1 MYSHKT
7 VLVSCH
13 IIDSPQAIPLAAAI
27 LKTYQPYKKEVE
39 VILKDFYLN
48 DTPLE
53 AAEAILKYNSDSIGF
68 SMYIWNRDFLVK
80 TAAIIKDNNNEIT
93 IFAGGAEITSS
104 ALSLM
109 NDDNFDYLIRGEGE
123 LPFVQLLKYLL
134 GKENSKPDKL
144 LQISYIN
151 DLELIPSPFLN
162 YNLKPEEWEG
172 LLWELSRGCSYN
184 CSFCSESRGVKGVRY
199 YSEERIRQELI
210 LFEEK
215 KVDQVFIL
223 DPTFNINKKRALS
236 IIKLIK
242 ENAPDIH
249 FTFEIRAELL
259 DEELAESF
267 AELHCSLQIGLQS
280 SQVNVLK
287 NVNRNLKPKQF
298 SEKIS
303 LLNKYGAV
311 FGLDLIYGLPGDT
324 INGFLESL
332 DYALYQIPNHLDI
345 FRLSIFPGTV
355 LFDRAEHFNL
365 KFKKEVPY
373 SVISSPGYSEKELSE
388 SEKIAYAVDIFYN
401 KGKSAP
407 WFLSIVD
414 VLDIRPAKFFSEFST
429 FIINNAALKKPYN
442 LQYKF
447 LEYIFG
453 KSNKTEYLSI
463 ALDMCKFHNLYSEA
477 LYTNVELNKEAITKA
492 VSLNVKFIR
501 NPILKTDVFSYDV
514 NLFAEQGMINI
525 KNFME
530 SYSNEESYAL
540 IFNNGFEVETISIEK
555 YLYKVIDKF
564 TGEYSIAEI
573 IHLLNIEYD
582 DIEEFIR
589 FLLEMKLIAPV
600 NTGTEFKSTSG
611 TGS

>member
-1 MYSHKT
+1 MSLHKT

-27 LKTYQPYKKEVE
+27 LKTYQPYKEEVE
-39 VILKDFYLN
+39 VILKDFYLD
-48 DTPLE
+48 DTPLR
-53 AAEAILKYNSDSIGF
+53 AAKTIMDNNPDSVGF

-80 TAAIIKDNNNEIT
+80 TAALIKDSNKDIT
-93 IFAGGAEITSS
+93 IFAGGAEITAS

-109 NDDNFDYLIRGEGE
+109 DNDNFDYLIRGEGE
-123 LPFVQLLKYLL
+123 IPFVQLLDYLL
-134 GKENSKPDKL
+134 EKDNLKPEKL
-144 LQISYIN
+144 LKMSYLN

-162 YNLKPEEWEG
+162 SNIDPGEWEG
-172 LLWELSRGCSYN
+172 LLWELSRGCPYN

-199 YSEERIRQELI
+199 YSEERIRKELI

-215 KVDQVFIL
+215 KVDQVFVL
-223 DPTFNINKKRALS
+223 DPTFNINKTRALN

-242 ENAPDIH
+242 KYAPNIH

-280 SQVNVLK
+280 SQVDVLK
-287 NVNRNLKPKQF
+287 NVNRSLNTKQF
-298 SEKIS
+298 SEKIN

-324 INGFLESL
+324 LDGFLDSL
-332 DYALYQIPNHLDI
+332 DYALYQIPNHLDV

-355 LFDRAEHFNL
+355 LFERAEHFNL

-373 SVISSPGYSEKELSE
+373 SVISSPEYSEQELSE
-388 SEKIAYAVDIFYN
+388 SETIADAVDIFYN

-407 WFLSIVD
+407 WFLSVVD
-414 VLDIRPAKFFSEFST
+414 VLNIRPAKFFSEFST
-429 FIINNAALKKPYN
+429 FLINNPALKNPYN

-447 LEYIFG
+447 LVYIFD
-453 KSNKTEYLSI
+453 KNNKTEYLSI
-463 ALDMCKFHNLYSEA
+463 ALDICKFHNIYSEA
-477 LYTNVELNKEAITKA
+477 LYSNVELNNRKNNGAF
-492 VSLNVKFIR
+492 SLNERFIR
-501 NPILKTDVFSYDV
+501 NPNLKTEVFSYDI

-525 KNFME
+525 KNFVKN
-530 SYSNEESYAL
+530 YSSEESYAI

-555 YLYKVIDKF
+555 YLYNVIEKF
-564 TGEYSIAEI
+564 TGEYSIDEI
-573 IHLLNIEYD
+573 IKLLNIEFD
-582 DIEEFIR
+582 EIEEFIS
-589 FLLEMKLIAPV
+589 FLFEMKLIAPV
-600 NTGTEFKSTSG
+600 NTGAN
-611 TGS
+611 